1 MYWEVIMPILSLT
14 NIKKSYID
22 EETIRDASLIVEERD
37 KIGLIGINGS
47 GKSTLFN
54 IITENLSYDD
64 GEIFRKKDL
73 KIGYLEQQLNL
84 HQDGSIYDNCLSIF
98 SDLIELEKSLREQ
111 EHIIAENP
119 DNLEEELNK
128 YQRMQDEFH
137 KRDGYSFHSR
147 IRGTLIGLGFSEDD
161 FDKDISTLSGGQ
173 KSRVALA
180 MLLLEDADL
189 LLLDEPTNH
198 LDIDAISWLE
208 KYLKDVDK
216 AIIIISHDRYFLNNI
231 VSKIVLL
238 EKGATKTYS
247 GNYDNYMRQ
256 RKKDFEVL
264 KRQYEDQQKEI
275 KRQEEIIKR
284 YLSLGRDRFIK
295 QGKSRKKM
303 LDKMQKIEMPQSN
316 KKTNL
321 SFSTKKTS
329 GKDVLEIKDLSK
341 SFDDHLIFHD
351 LNASV
356 YKNDK
361 IGLIGP
367 NGVGKSTLFKIIA
380 GELSPSSGAVKIG
393 SNVDIAFFYQE
404 LDNLNLDNTVMDE
417 IWDEFPKLEHFQ
429 IRKYLAEFLFVGD
442 DIFKTVDELSGGE
455 RGRLSLLKIMLKGA
469 NFLVLDE
476 PTNHLDIDSKEILED
491 ALLKYEG
498 TVLSISHDR
507 YFLNKTVD
515 KIFEMKS
522 DGINVFLGNYDYYLE
537 KTAEVE
543 SLDDDYKSKTEI
555 AKEKREEREVRK
567 KNKALRKEKEK
578 LENEIADIEEKLST
592 IDDKLQDQDTYSDY
606 QLANNL
612 SIERQSLANTLDELY
627 EAWMELEEN

>member
-1 MYWEVIMPILSLT
+1 MPILSLT

-22 EETIRDASLIVEERD
+22 EETIRDGNLIVEDKD

-54 IITENLSYDD
+54 IITENLSYDE

-73 KIGYLEQQLNL
+73 KIGYLEQQLSL
-84 HQDGSIYDNCLSIF
+84 HTEGSIYDNCLSIF
-98 SDLIELEKSLREQ
+98 ADLIELEKNLRNQ

-119 DNLEEELNK
+119 DNLDEELMK
-128 YQRMQDEFH
+128 YQRLQDEFH
-137 KRDGYSFHSR
+137 KRDGYSYNSK
-147 IRGTLIGLGFSEDD
+147 IRGTLIGLGFTEED

-198 LDIDAISWLE
+198 LDIGAISWLE
-208 KYLKDVDK
+208 KYLKDIDK
-216 AIIIISHDRYFLNNI
+216 AVIIISHDRYFLNNI

-238 EKGATKTYS
+238 ENGGTKTYK
-247 GNYDNYMRQ
+247 GNYDTYMRQ

-284 YLSLGRDRFIK
+284 YMNLGRDRFIK

-303 LDKMQKIEMPQSN
+303 LDKMQRIEMPTSN

-321 SFSTKKTS
+321 HFTTKKTS
-329 GKDVLEIKDLSK
+329 GRDVLEIKDLSK
-341 SFDDHLIFHD
+341 SFGDHQVFHD
-351 LNASV
+351 LNAFV

-380 GELSPSSGAVKIG
+380 EETSPTSGEVRLG
-393 SNVDIAFFYQE
+393 SNVDVAFFYQE
-404 LDNLNLDNTVMDE
+404 LDNLSLDKTVMDE

-442 DIFKTVDELSGGE
+442 DIFKTIDELSGGE

-515 KIFEMKS
+515 KIFEMTES
-522 DGINVFLGNYDYYLE
+522 GINTFLGNYDYYLE
-537 KTAEVE
+537 KTTEVE
-543 SLDDDYKSKTEI
+543 TDDEDYKSRTEI
-555 AKEKREEREVRK
+555 EREKREEREERK
-567 KNKALRKEKEK
+567 KNKVLRKEKEK
-578 LENEIADIEEKLST
+578 IEKDISTLEEKLST
-592 IDDKLQDQDTYSDY
+592 IDSKLADSNTYSDY
-606 QLANNL
+606 QLASDL
-612 SIERQSLANTLDELY
+612 SIERESLANTLEELY
-627 EAWMELEEN
+627 EKWMELED

>member
-1 MYWEVIMPILSLT
+1 MPILSLT

-22 EETIRDASLIVEERD
+22 EETIRDGNLIVEDKD

-54 IITENLSYDD
+54 IITENLSYDE

-73 KIGYLEQQLNL
+73 KIGYLEQQLSL
-84 HQDGSIYDNCLSIF
+84 HTEGSIYDNCLSIF
-98 SDLIELEKSLREQ
+98 ADLIELEKNLRNQ

-119 DNLEEELNK
+119 DNLDEELMK
-128 YQRMQDEFH
+128 YQRLQDEFH
-137 KRDGYSFHSR
+137 KRDGYSYNSK
-147 IRGTLIGLGFSEDD
+147 IRGTLIGLGFAEED

-198 LDIDAISWLE
+198 LDIGAISWLE
-208 KYLKDVDK
+208 KYLKDIDK
-216 AIIIISHDRYFLNNI
+216 AVIIISHDRYFLNNI

-238 EKGATKTYS
+238 ENGGTKTYK

-284 YLSLGRDRFIK
+284 YMNLGRDRFIK

-303 LDKMQKIEMPQSN
+303 LDKMQRIEMPTSN

-321 SFSTKKTS
+321 HFTPKKTS
-329 GKDVLEIKDLSK
+329 GRDVLEIKDLSK
-341 SFDDHLIFHD
+341 SFGDHQVFHD
-351 LNASV
+351 LNAFV

-380 GELSPSSGAVKIG
+380 EEISPTSGEVRLG
-393 SNVDIAFFYQE
+393 SNVDVAFFYQE
-404 LDNLNLDNTVMDE
+404 LDNLSLDKTVMDE
-417 IWDEFPKLEHFQ
+417 IWDEFPRLEHFQ

-442 DIFKTVDELSGGE
+442 DIFKTIDELSGGE

-515 KIFEMKS
+515 KIFEMTES
-522 DGINVFLGNYDYYLE
+522 GINTFLGNYDYYLE
-537 KTAEVE
+537 KTTEVE
-543 SLDDDYKSKTEI
+543 TDDEDYKSRTEI
-555 AKEKREEREVRK
+555 EREKREEREKRK

-578 LENEIADIEEKLST
+578 IEKEISTLEEKLST
-592 IDDKLQDQDTYSDY
+592 IDSKLADSNTYSDY
-606 QLANNL
+606 QLASDL
-612 SIERQSLANTLDELY
+612 SIERESLANTLEELY
-627 EAWMELEEN
+627 EKWMELEG

>member
-1 MYWEVIMPILSLT
+1 MPILSLT

-22 EETIRDASLIVEERD
+22 EETIRDGNLIVEDKD

-54 IITENLSYDD
+54 IITENLSYDE

-73 KIGYLEQQLNL
+73 KIGYLEQQLSL
-84 HQDGSIYDNCLSIF
+84 HTEGSIYDNCLSIF
-98 SDLIELEKSLREQ
+98 ADLIELEKNLRNQ

-119 DNLEEELNK
+119 DNLDEELMK
-128 YQRMQDEFH
+128 YQRLQDEFH
-137 KRDGYSFHSR
+137 KRDGYSYNSK
-147 IRGTLIGLGFSEDD
+147 IRGTLIGLGFAEED

-198 LDIDAISWLE
+198 LDIGAISWLE
-208 KYLKDVDK
+208 KYLKDIDK
-216 AIIIISHDRYFLNNI
+216 AVIIISHDRYFLNNI

-238 EKGATKTYS
+238 ENGGTKTYK

-284 YLSLGRDRFIK
+284 YMNLGRDRFIK

-303 LDKMQKIEMPQSN
+303 LDKMQRIEMPTSN

-321 SFSTKKTS
+321 HFTPKKTS
-329 GKDVLEIKDLSK
+329 GRDVLEIKDLSK
-341 SFDDHLIFHD
+341 SFGDHQVFHD
-351 LNASV
+351 LNAFV

-380 GELSPSSGAVKIG
+380 EETSPTSGEVRLG
-393 SNVDIAFFYQE
+393 SNVDVAFFYQE
-404 LDNLNLDNTVMDE
+404 LDNLSLDKTVMDE
-417 IWDEFPKLEHFQ
+417 IWDEFPRLEHFQ

-442 DIFKTVDELSGGE
+442 DIFKTIDELSGGE

-515 KIFEMKS
+515 KIFEMTES
-522 DGINVFLGNYDYYLE
+522 GINTFLGNYDYYLE
-537 KTAEVE
+537 KTTEVE
-543 SLDDDYKSKTEI
+543 SDDEDYKSRTEI
-555 AKEKREEREVRK
+555 EREKREEREERK

-578 LENEIADIEEKLST
+578 IEKEISTLEEKLST
-592 IDDKLQDQDTYSDY
+592 IDSKLADSNTYSDY
-606 QLANNL
+606 QLASDL
-612 SIERQSLANTLDELY
+612 SIERESLANTLDELY
-627 EAWMELEEN
+627 EKWMELEG

>member
-1 MYWEVIMPILSLT
+1 MPILSLT

-22 EETIRDASLIVEERD
+22 EETIRDGNLIVEDKD

-54 IITENLSYDD
+54 IITENLSYDE

-73 KIGYLEQQLNL
+73 KIGYLEQQLSL
-84 HQDGSIYDNCLSIF
+84 HTEGSIYDNCLSIF
-98 SDLIELEKSLREQ
+98 ADLIELEKNLRNQ

-119 DNLEEELNK
+119 DNLDEELMK
-128 YQRMQDEFH
+128 YQRLQDEFH
-137 KRDGYSFHSR
+137 KRDGYSYNSK
-147 IRGTLIGLGFSEDD
+147 IRGTLIGLGFTEED

-198 LDIDAISWLE
+198 LDIGAISWLE
-208 KYLKDVDK
+208 KYLKDIDK
-216 AIIIISHDRYFLNNI
+216 AVIIISHDRYFLNNI

-238 EKGATKTYS
+238 ENGATKTYK

-284 YLSLGRDRFIK
+284 YMNLGRDRFIK

-303 LDKMQKIEMPQSN
+303 LDKMQRIEMPTSN

-321 SFSTKKTS
+321 HFTPKKTS
-329 GKDVLEIKDLSK
+329 GRDVLEIKDLSK
-341 SFDDHLIFHD
+341 SFGDHQVFHD
-351 LNASV
+351 LNAFV

-380 GELSPSSGAVKIG
+380 GETSPTSGEVRLG
-393 SNVDIAFFYQE
+393 SNVDVAFFYQE
-404 LDNLNLDNTVMDE
+404 LDNLSLDKTVMDE

-442 DIFKTVDELSGGE
+442 DIFKTIDELSGGE

-515 KIFEMKS
+515 KIFEMTES
-522 DGINVFLGNYDYYLE
+522 GINTFLGNYDYYLE
-537 KTAEVE
+537 KTTEVE
-543 SLDDDYKSKTEI
+543 SDDEDYKSRTEI
-555 AKEKREEREVRK
+555 EREKREEREERK

-578 LENEIADIEEKLST
+578 IEKEISTLEEKLST
-592 IDDKLQDQDTYSDY
+592 IDSKLADSNTYSDY
-606 QLANNL
+606 QLASDL
-612 SIERQSLANTLDELY
+612 SIERESLANTLEDLY
-627 EAWMELEEN
+627 EKWMELEG

>member
-1 MYWEVIMPILSLT
+1 MPILSLT

-22 EETIRDASLIVEERD
+22 EETIKDANLIVEDKD

-73 KIGYLEQQLNL
+73 KIAYLEQQLSL
-84 HQDGSIYDNCLSIF
+84 HQEGSIYDNCLSIF
-98 SDLIELEKSLREQ
+98 KDLIELEKNLRKQ

-119 DNLEEELNK
+119 ENLDEELVK
-128 YQRMQDEFH
+128 YQRLQDEFH
-137 KRDGYSFHSR
+137 KRDGYSYNSK
-147 IRGTLIGLGFSEDD
+147 IRGTLIGLGFSEED
-161 FDKDISTLSGGQ
+161 FSKDISTLSGGQ

-180 MLLLEDADL
+180 MLLLQDADL

-208 KYLKDVDK
+208 KYLKDIDK
-216 AIIIISHDRYFLNNI
+216 AIIVISHDRYFLNNI

-238 EKGATKTYS
+238 ENGATKTYK

-284 YLSLGRDRFIK
+284 YMNLGRDRFIK

-303 LDKMQKIEMPQSN
+303 LDKMQKIDMPSSN
-316 KKTNL
+316 KRTKL
-321 SFSTKKTS
+321 SFTPKKTS
-329 GKDVLEIKDLSK
+329 GRDVLEIKDLSK
-341 SFDDHLIFHD
+341 SFGDHLVFHD
-351 LNASV
+351 LNAFV

-380 GELSPSSGAVKIG
+380 KEIQETSGEVKIG

-404 LDNLNLDNTVMDE
+404 LDNLSLDKTVMDE

-442 DIFKTVDELSGGE
+442 DIFKSVEELSGGE

-515 KIFEMKS
+515 KIFEMKE
-522 DGINVFLGNYDYYLE
+522 DGINTFLGNYDYYLE
-537 KTAEVE
+537 KTSE
-543 SLDDDYKSKTEI
+543 SVPQEENFKTRTEI
-555 AKEKREEREVRK
+555 EKEKREEREERK
-567 KNKALRKEKEK
+567 KNKVLRKKKEK
-578 LENEIADIEEKLST
+578 VEEEIATIEEKLST
-592 IDDKLQDQDTYSDY
+592 IDSKLADSNTYSDY
-606 QLANNL
+606 QLANDL
-612 SIERQSLANTLDELY
+612 SIERERLTNTLDELY
-627 EAWMELEEN
+627 ETWMELED

>member
-1 MYWEVIMPILSLT
+1 MPILSLT

-22 EETIRDASLIVEERD
+22 EETIKDANLIVEEED

-84 HQDGSIYDNCLSIF
+84 NQEGSIYDNCLFIF
-98 SDLIELEKSLREQ
+98 RDLIELEKNLREQ

-119 DNLEEELNK
+119 NNLEEELNR
-128 YQRMQDEFH
+128 YQSMQDEFH

-147 IRGTLIGLGFSEDD
+147 IRGTLIGLGFSEED
-161 FDKDISTLSGGQ
+161 FDRDISTLSGGQ

-208 KYLKDVDK
+208 KYLKDVNK

-231 VSKIVLL
+231 VSKIVLM
-238 EKGATKTYS
+238 EKGETKTYS

-264 KRQYEDQQKEI
+264 KRQYDDQQKEI

-303 LDKMQKIEMPQSN
+303 LDKMQKIEMPSSN
-316 KKTNL
+316 KKTSL
-321 SFSTKKTS
+321 SFTTNKTS
-329 GKDVLEIKDLSK
+329 GKDVLEIKNLSK
-341 SFDDHLIFHD
+341 SFGDHLVFHD

-380 GELSPSSGAVKIG
+380 GKIRPDSGEVKIG
-393 SNVDIAFFYQE
+393 SNVEIAFFYQE
-404 LDNLNLDNTVMDE
+404 LDNLNLNNTVLDE

-429 IRKYLAEFLFVGD
+429 VRKYLAEFLFVGD
-442 DIFKTVDELSGGE
+442 DIFKTIDELSGGE

-515 KIFEMKS
+515 KIFEMKK
-522 DGINVFLGNYDYYLE
+522 DAINTFLGNYDYYLE
-537 KTAEVE
+537 KTTEVE
-543 SLDDDYKSKTEI
+543 TFEDSYKSKTEI
-555 AKEKREEREVRK
+555 ARQKREEREERK
-567 KNKALRKEKEK
+567 KNKELRREKEK
-578 LENEIADIEEKLST
+578 IENEIADIEEKLST
-592 IDDKLQDQDTYSDY
+592 IDEKLANSNTYKDY
-606 QLANNL
+606 QLANDL
-612 SIERQSLANTLDELY
+612 SIKRETLANTLDKLY
-627 EAWMELEEN
+627 EIWMELEEN

>member
-1 MYWEVIMPILSLT
+1 MPILSLT

-22 EETIRDASLIVEERD
+22 EETIKDANLIVEDKD

-73 KIGYLEQQLNL
+73 KIGYLEQQLSL
-84 HQDGSIYDNCLSIF
+84 HQEGSIYDNCLSIF
-98 SDLIELEKSLREQ
+98 EDLIELEKNLRQQ

-119 DNLEEELNK
+119 DNLDEELMK
-128 YQRMQDEFH
+128 YQRLQDEFH
-137 KRDGYSFHSR
+137 KRDGYSYNSK
-147 IRGTLIGLGFSEDD
+147 IRGTLIGLGFSEED
-161 FDKDISTLSGGQ
+161 FTKDISTLSGGQ

-208 KYLKDVDK
+208 KYLKDIDK
-216 AIIIISHDRYFLNNI
+216 AIIVISHDRYFLNNI

-238 EKGATKTYS
+238 ENGATKTYK

-284 YLSLGRDRFIK
+284 YMNLGRDRFIK

-303 LDKMQKIEMPQSN
+303 LDKMQKIDMPSSN
-316 KKTNL
+316 KKTKL
-321 SFSTKKTS
+321 SFTPKKTS
-329 GKDVLEIKDLSK
+329 GRDVLEIKDLSK
-341 SFDDHLIFHD
+341 SFGDHLVFHD
-351 LNASV
+351 LNAFV

-380 GELSPSSGAVKIG
+380 KEIPASSGEVKIG

-404 LDNLNLDNTVMDE
+404 LDNLSLDKTVMDE

-442 DIFKTVDELSGGE
+442 DIFKSVEELSGGE

-515 KIFEMKS
+515 KIFEMKE
-522 DGINVFLGNYDYYLE
+522 DGINTFLGNYDYYLE
-537 KTAEVE
+537 KTSDSEPE
-543 SLDDDYKSKTEI
+543 EENFKTRTEI
-555 AKEKREEREVRK
+555 EKEKREEREERK
-567 KNKALRKEKEK
+567 KNKLLRKKKEKVEKEIS
-578 LENEIADIEEKLST
+578 EIEEKLST
-592 IDDKLQDQDTYSDY
+592 IDSKLADSNTYSDY
-606 QLANNL
+606 QLANDL
-612 SIERQSLANTLDELY
+612 SIERESLANTLEELY
-627 EAWMELEEN
+627 EAWMELED

>member
-1 MYWEVIMPILSLT
+1 MPILSLT

-22 EETIRDASLIVEERD
+22 EETIKDASLIVEEGD

-84 HQDGSIYDNCLSIF
+84 HQEGSIYDNCLFIF
-98 SDLIELEKSLREQ
+98 RDLIELEKNLRRQ

-119 DNLEEELNK
+119 NNLEEELNK

-137 KRDGYSFHSR
+137 KLDGYSFHSR

-161 FDKDISTLSGGQ
+161 FDRDISTLSGGQ

-208 KYLKDVDK
+208 KYLKDVNK

-231 VSKIVLL
+231 VSKVVLL
-238 EKGATKTYS
+238 ENGETKTYL

-303 LDKMQKIEMPQSN
+303 LDKMQKIEMPSSN

-321 SFSTKKTS
+321 SFATNKTS
-329 GKDVLEIKDLSK
+329 GKDVLEIKNLSK
-341 SFDDHLIFHD
+341 SFGDNLVFHD

-380 GELSPSSGAVKIG
+380 GKISQDSGEVKIG

-404 LDNLNLDNTVMDE
+404 LDNLNLNNTVMDE

-429 IRKYLAEFLFVGD
+429 VRKYLAEFLFVGD
-442 DIFKTVDELSGGE
+442 DIFKTIDELSGGE
-455 RGRLSLLKIMLKGA
+455 RGRLSLLKIMLNGA

-515 KIFEMKS
+515 KIFEMKK
-522 DGINVFLGNYDYYLE
+522 DGINTFLGNYDYYLE
-537 KTAEVE
+537 KTTEVE
-543 SLDDDYKSKTEI
+543 TLDDNYKSKTEI
-555 AKEKREEREVRK
+555 AKVKREEREERQ
-567 KNKALRKEKEK
+567 KNKALRKEREK
-578 LENEIADIEEKLST
+578 IESEIADIEEKLST
-592 IDDKLQDQDTYSDY
+592 IDEKLADSNTYKDY
-606 QLANNL
+606 QLANDL
-612 SIERQSLANTLDELY
+612 SIKRESLANTLEELY
-627 EAWMELEEN
+627 ETWLELEEN

>member
-1 MYWEVIMPILSLT
+1 MPILSLT

-22 EETIRDASLIVEERD
+22 EETIRDGNLIVEDKD

-54 IITENLSYDD
+54 IITENLSYDE

-73 KIGYLEQQLNL
+73 KIGYLEQQLSL
-84 HQDGSIYDNCLSIF
+84 HTEGSIYDNCLSIF
-98 SDLIELEKSLREQ
+98 ADLIELEKNLRNQ

-119 DNLEEELNK
+119 DNLDEELMK
-128 YQRMQDEFH
+128 YQRLQDEFH
-137 KRDGYSFHSR
+137 KRDGYSYNSK
-147 IRGTLIGLGFSEDD
+147 IRGTLIGLGFTEED

-198 LDIDAISWLE
+198 LDIGAISWLE
-208 KYLKDVDK
+208 KYLKDIDK
-216 AIIIISHDRYFLNNI
+216 AVIIISHDRYFLNNI

-238 EKGATKTYS
+238 ENGGTKTYK

-284 YLSLGRDRFIK
+284 YMNLGRDRFIK

-303 LDKMQKIEMPQSN
+303 LDKMQRIEMPTSN

-321 SFSTKKTS
+321 HFTPKKTS
-329 GKDVLEIKDLSK
+329 GRDVLEIKDLSK
-341 SFDDHLIFHD
+341 SFGDHQVFHD
-351 LNASV
+351 LNAFV

-380 GELSPSSGAVKIG
+380 EEISPTSGEIKLG
-393 SNVDIAFFYQE
+393 SNVDVAFFYQE
-404 LDNLNLDNTVMDE
+404 LDNLSLDKTVMDE

-442 DIFKTVDELSGGE
+442 DIFKTIDELSGGE

-515 KIFEMKS
+515 KIFEMTES
-522 DGINVFLGNYDYYLE
+522 GINTFLGNYDYYLE
-537 KTAEVE
+537 KTTEVE
-543 SLDDDYKSKTEI
+543 SDDEDYKSRTEI
-555 AKEKREEREVRK
+555 EREKREEREERK

-578 LENEIADIEEKLST
+578 IEKEISTLEEKLST
-592 IDDKLQDQDTYSDY
+592 IDSKLADSNTYSDY
-606 QLANNL
+606 QLASDL
-612 SIERQSLANTLDELY
+612 SIERESLANTLEDLY
-627 EAWMELEEN
+627 EKWMELEG

>member
-1 MYWEVIMPILSLT
+1 MPILSLT

-22 EETIRDASLIVEERD
+22 EETIKDANLIVEEED

-84 HQDGSIYDNCLSIF
+84 NQEGSIYDNCLFIF
-98 SDLIELEKSLREQ
+98 RDLIELEKNLREQ

-119 DNLEEELNK
+119 NNLEEELNR
-128 YQRMQDEFH
+128 YQSMQDEFH

-147 IRGTLIGLGFSEDD
+147 IRGTLIGLGFSEED
-161 FDKDISTLSGGQ
+161 FDRDISTLSGGQ

-208 KYLKDVDK
+208 KYLKDVNK

-231 VSKIVLL
+231 VSKIVLM
-238 EKGATKTYS
+238 EKGETKTYS

-264 KRQYEDQQKEI
+264 KRQYDDQQKEI

-303 LDKMQKIEMPQSN
+303 LDKMQKIEMPLSN
-316 KKTNL
+316 KKTSL
-321 SFSTKKTS
+321 SFTTNKTS
-329 GKDVLEIKDLSK
+329 GKDVLEIKNLSK
-341 SFDDHLIFHD
+341 SFGDHLVFHD

-380 GELSPSSGAVKIG
+380 GKIRPDSGEVKIG
-393 SNVDIAFFYQE
+393 SNVEIAFFYQE
-404 LDNLNLDNTVMDE
+404 LDNLNLNNTVLDE

-429 IRKYLAEFLFVGD
+429 VRKYLAEFLFVGD
-442 DIFKTVDELSGGE
+442 DIFKTIDELSGGE

-515 KIFEMKS
+515 KIFEMKK
-522 DGINVFLGNYDYYLE
+522 DGINTFLGNYDYYLE
-537 KTAEVE
+537 KTTEVE
-543 SLDDDYKSKTEI
+543 TFEDSYKSKTEI
-555 AKEKREEREVRK
+555 ARQKREEREERK
-567 KNKALRKEKEK
+567 KNKELRREKEK
-578 LENEIADIEEKLST
+578 IENEIADIEEKLST
-592 IDDKLQDQDTYSDY
+592 IDEKLANSNTYKDY
-606 QLANNL
+606 QLANDL
-612 SIERQSLANTLDELY
+612 SIKRETLANTLDKLY
-627 EAWMELEEN
+627 EIWMELEEN

>member
-1 MYWEVIMPILSLT
+1 MPILSLT

-22 EETIRDASLIVEERD
+22 EETIRDGNLIVEDKD

-54 IITENLSYDD
+54 IITENLSYDE

-73 KIGYLEQQLNL
+73 KIGYLEQQLSL
-84 HQDGSIYDNCLSIF
+84 HTEGSIYDNCLSIF
-98 SDLIELEKSLREQ
+98 ADLIELEKNLRNQ

-119 DNLEEELNK
+119 DNLDEELMK
-128 YQRMQDEFH
+128 YQRLQDEFH
-137 KRDGYSFHSR
+137 KRDGYSYNSK
-147 IRGTLIGLGFSEDD
+147 IRGTLIGLGFTEED

-198 LDIDAISWLE
+198 LDIGAISWLE
-208 KYLKDVDK
+208 KYLKDIDK
-216 AIIIISHDRYFLNNI
+216 AVIIISHDRYFLNNI

-238 EKGATKTYS
+238 ENGGTKTYK
-247 GNYDNYMRQ
+247 GNYDNYMKQ

-284 YLSLGRDRFIK
+284 YMNLGRDRFIK

-303 LDKMQKIEMPQSN
+303 LDKMQRIEMPTSN

-321 SFSTKKTS
+321 HFTPKKTS
-329 GKDVLEIKDLSK
+329 GRDVLEIKDLSK
-341 SFDDHLIFHD
+341 SFGDHQVFHD
-351 LNASV
+351 LNAFV

-380 GELSPSSGAVKIG
+380 EETSPTSGEVRLG
-393 SNVDIAFFYQE
+393 SNVDVAFFYQE
-404 LDNLNLDNTVMDE
+404 LDNLSLDKTVMDE

-442 DIFKTVDELSGGE
+442 DIFKTIDELSGGE

-515 KIFEMKS
+515 KIFEMTES
-522 DGINVFLGNYDYYLE
+522 GINTFLGNYDYYLE
-537 KTAEVE
+537 KTTEVE
-543 SLDDDYKSKTEI
+543 TDDEDYKSRTEI
-555 AKEKREEREVRK
+555 EREKREEREERK

-578 LENEIADIEEKLST
+578 IEKEISTLEEKLST
-592 IDDKLQDQDTYSDY
+592 IDSKLADSNTYSDY
-606 QLANNL
+606 QLASDL
-612 SIERQSLANTLDELY
+612 SIERESLANTLEELY
-627 EAWMELEEN
+627 EKWMELEG

>member
-1 MYWEVIMPILSLT
+1 MPILSLT

-22 EETIRDASLIVEERD
+22 EETIRDGNLIVEDKD

-54 IITENLSYDD
+54 IITENLSYDE

-73 KIGYLEQQLNL
+73 KIGYLEQQLSL
-84 HQDGSIYDNCLSIF
+84 HTEGSIYDNCLSIF
-98 SDLIELEKSLREQ
+98 ADLIELEKNLRNQ

-119 DNLEEELNK
+119 DNLDEELMK
-128 YQRMQDEFH
+128 YQRLQDEFH
-137 KRDGYSFHSR
+137 KRDGYSYNSK
-147 IRGTLIGLGFSEDD
+147 IRGSLIGLGFTEED

-198 LDIDAISWLE
+198 LDIGAISWLE
-208 KYLKDVDK
+208 KYLKDIDK
-216 AIIIISHDRYFLNNI
+216 AVIIISHDRYFLNNI

-238 EKGATKTYS
+238 ENGGTKTYK
-247 GNYDNYMRQ
+247 GNYDNYMKQ

-284 YLSLGRDRFIK
+284 YMNLGRDRFIK

-303 LDKMQKIEMPQSN
+303 LDKMQRIEMPTSN

-321 SFSTKKTS
+321 HFSPKKTS
-329 GKDVLEIKDLSK
+329 GRDVLEIKDLSK
-341 SFDDHLIFHD
+341 SFGDHQVFHD
-351 LNASV
+351 LNAFA

-380 GELSPSSGAVKIG
+380 EETSPTSGEVRLG
-393 SNVDIAFFYQE
+393 SNVDVAFFYQE
-404 LDNLNLDNTVMDE
+404 LDNLSLDKTVMDE

-442 DIFKTVDELSGGE
+442 DIFKTIDELSGGE

-469 NFLVLDE
+469 NFLILDE

-515 KIFEMKS
+515 KIFEMTES
-522 DGINVFLGNYDYYLE
+522 GINTFLGNYDYYLE
-537 KTAEVE
+537 KTTEVE
-543 SLDDDYKSKTEI
+543 SDDEDYKSRTEI
-555 AKEKREEREVRK
+555 EREKREEREERK

-578 LENEIADIEEKLST
+578 IEKDISTLEEKLST
-592 IDDKLQDQDTYSDY
+592 IDSKLADSNTYSDY
-606 QLANNL
+606 QLASDL
-612 SIERQSLANTLDELY
+612 SIERESLANTLEDLY
-627 EAWMELEEN
+627 EKWMELED

>member
-1 MYWEVIMPILSLT
+1 MPILSLT

-22 EETIRDASLIVEERD
+22 EETIKDANLIVEDKD

-73 KIGYLEQQLNL
+73 KIAYLEQQLSL
-84 HQDGSIYDNCLSIF
+84 HQEGSIYDNCLSIF
-98 SDLIELEKSLREQ
+98 EDLIELEKNLRQQ

-119 DNLEEELNK
+119 DNLDEELMK
-128 YQRMQDEFH
+128 YQRLQDEFH
-137 KRDGYSFHSR
+137 KRDGYSYNSK
-147 IRGTLIGLGFSEDD
+147 IRGTLIGLGFSEED
-161 FDKDISTLSGGQ
+161 FSKDISTLSGGQ

-180 MLLLEDADL
+180 MLLLQDADL

-208 KYLKDVDK
+208 KYLKDIDK
-216 AIIIISHDRYFLNNI
+216 AIIVISHDRYFLNNI

-238 EKGATKTYS
+238 ENGATKTYK
-247 GNYDNYMRQ
+247 GNYDNYIRQ

-284 YLSLGRDRFIK
+284 YMNLGRDRFIK

-303 LDKMQKIEMPQSN
+303 LDKMQKIDMPSSN
-316 KKTNL
+316 KRTKL
-321 SFSTKKTS
+321 SFTPKKTS
-329 GKDVLEIKDLSK
+329 GRDVLEIKDLSK
-341 SFDDHLIFHD
+341 SFGDHLVFHD
-351 LNASV
+351 LNAFV

-380 GELSPSSGAVKIG
+380 KEIQETSGEVKIG

-404 LDNLNLDNTVMDE
+404 LDNLSLDKTVMDE

-442 DIFKTVDELSGGE
+442 DIFKSVEELSGGE

-515 KIFEMKS
+515 KIFEMKE
-522 DGINVFLGNYDYYLE
+522 DGINTFLGNYDYYLE
-537 KTAEVE
+537 KTSE
-543 SLDDDYKSKTEI
+543 SEPEEENFKTKTEI
-555 AKEKREEREVRK
+555 EREKREEREERK
-567 KNKALRKEKEK
+567 KNKVLRKKKEK
-578 LENEIADIEEKLST
+578 VEEEIATIEEKLST
-592 IDDKLQDQDTYSDY
+592 IDSKLADSNTYSDY
-606 QLANNL
+606 QLANDL
-612 SIERQSLANTLDELY
+612 SIERESLANTLDELY
-627 EAWMELEEN
+627 EIWMELED

>member
-1 MYWEVIMPILSLT
+1 MPILSLT

-22 EETIRDASLIVEERD
+22 EETIRDGNLIVEDKD

-54 IITENLSYDD
+54 IITENLSYDE

-73 KIGYLEQQLNL
+73 KIGYLEQQLSL
-84 HQDGSIYDNCLSIF
+84 HTEGSIYDNCLSIF
-98 SDLIELEKSLREQ
+98 ADLIELEKNLRNQ

-119 DNLEEELNK
+119 DNLDEELMK
-128 YQRMQDEFH
+128 YQRLQDEFH
-137 KRDGYSFHSR
+137 KRDGYSYNSK
-147 IRGTLIGLGFSEDD
+147 IRGTLIGLGFTEED

-198 LDIDAISWLE
+198 LDIGAISWLE
-208 KYLKDVDK
+208 KYLKDIDK
-216 AIIIISHDRYFLNNI
+216 AVIVISHDRYFLNNI

-238 EKGATKTYS
+238 ENGATKTYK

-284 YLSLGRDRFIK
+284 YMNLGRDRFIK

-303 LDKMQKIEMPQSN
+303 LDKMQRIEMPTSN

-321 SFSTKKTS
+321 HFTPKKTS
-329 GKDVLEIKDLSK
+329 GRDVLEIKDLSK
-341 SFDDHLIFHD
+341 SFGDHQVFHD
-351 LNASV
+351 LNAFV

-380 GELSPSSGAVKIG
+380 EETSPTSGEVRLG
-393 SNVDIAFFYQE
+393 SNVDVAFFYQE
-404 LDNLNLDNTVMDE
+404 LDNLSLNKTVMDE
-417 IWDEFPKLEHFQ
+417 IWDEFPRLEHFQ

-442 DIFKTVDELSGGE
+442 DIFKTIDELSGGE

-515 KIFEMKS
+515 KIFEMTES
-522 DGINVFLGNYDYYLE
+522 GINTFLGNYDYYLE
-537 KTAEVE
+537 KTTEVE
-543 SLDDDYKSKTEI
+543 SDDEDYKSRTEI
-555 AKEKREEREVRK
+555 EREKREEREERK

-578 LENEIADIEEKLST
+578 IEKEISTLEEKLST
-592 IDDKLQDQDTYSDY
+592 IDSKLADSNTYSDY
-606 QLANNL
+606 QLASDL
-612 SIERQSLANTLDELY
+612 SIERESLANTLEELY
-627 EAWMELEEN
+627 EKWMELEG

>member
-1 MYWEVIMPILSLT
+1 MPILSLT

-22 EETIRDASLIVEERD
+22 EETIKDANLIVEDKD

-54 IITENLSYDD
+54 IIIENLSYDD

-73 KIGYLEQQLNL
+73 KIAYLEQQLSL
-84 HQDGSIYDNCLSIF
+84 HQEGSIYDNCLSIF
-98 SDLIELEKSLREQ
+98 KDLIELEKNLRKQ

-119 DNLEEELNK
+119 ENLDEELVK
-128 YQRMQDEFH
+128 YQRLQDEFH
-137 KRDGYSFHSR
+137 KRDGYSYNSK
-147 IRGTLIGLGFSEDD
+147 IRGTLIGLGFSEED
-161 FDKDISTLSGGQ
+161 FSKDISTLSGGQ

-208 KYLKDVDK
+208 KYLKDIDK
-216 AIIIISHDRYFLNNI
+216 AIIVISHDRYFLNNI

-238 EKGATKTYS
+238 ENGATKTYK

-284 YLSLGRDRFIK
+284 YMNLGRDRFIK

-303 LDKMQKIEMPQSN
+303 LDKMQKIDMPSSN
-316 KKTNL
+316 KKTKL
-321 SFSTKKTS
+321 SFTPKKTS
-329 GKDVLEIKDLSK
+329 GRDVLEIKDLSK
-341 SFDDHLIFHD
+341 SFGDHLVFHD
-351 LNASV
+351 LNAFV

-380 GELSPSSGAVKIG
+380 KEIQETSGEVKIG

-404 LDNLNLDNTVMDE
+404 LDNLSLDKTVMDE

-442 DIFKTVDELSGGE
+442 DIFKSVEELSGGE

-515 KIFEMKS
+515 KIFEMKE
-522 DGINVFLGNYDYYLE
+522 DGINTFLGNYDYYLE
-537 KTAEVE
+537 KTSE
-543 SLDDDYKSKTEI
+543 SEPEEENFKTKTEI
-555 AKEKREEREVRK
+555 EKEKREEREERK
-567 KNKALRKEKEK
+567 KNKVLRKKKEKIEKEIS
-578 LENEIADIEEKLST
+578 EIEEKLST
-592 IDDKLQDQDTYSDY
+592 IDSKLADSNTYSDY
-606 QLANNL
+606 QLANDL
-612 SIERQSLANTLDELY
+612 SIERENLANTLDELY
-627 EAWMELEEN
+627 ETWMELED

>member
-1 MYWEVIMPILSLT
+1 MPILSLT

-22 EETIRDASLIVEERD
+22 EETIKDANLIVEDKD

-73 KIGYLEQQLNL
+73 KIAYLEQQLSL
-84 HQDGSIYDNCLSIF
+84 HQEGSIYDNCLSIF
-98 SDLIELEKSLREQ
+98 KDLIELEKNLRKQ

-119 DNLEEELNK
+119 DNLDEELVK
-128 YQRMQDEFH
+128 YQRLQDEFH
-137 KRDGYSFHSR
+137 KRDGYSYNSK
-147 IRGTLIGLGFSEDD
+147 IRGTLIGLGFSEED
-161 FDKDISTLSGGQ
+161 FSKDISTLSGGQ

-180 MLLLEDADL
+180 MLLLQDADL

-208 KYLKDVDK
+208 KYLKDIDK
-216 AIIIISHDRYFLNNI
+216 AIIVISHDRYFLNNI

-238 EKGATKTYS
+238 ENGATKTYK

-284 YLSLGRDRFIK
+284 YMNLGRDRFIK

-303 LDKMQKIEMPQSN
+303 LDKMQKIDMPSSN
-316 KKTNL
+316 KKTKL
-321 SFSTKKTS
+321 SFTPKKTS
-329 GKDVLEIKDLSK
+329 GRDVLEIKDLSK
-341 SFDDHLIFHD
+341 SFGDHLVFHD
-351 LNASV
+351 LNAFV

-380 GELSPSSGAVKIG
+380 KEIQETSGEVKIG

-404 LDNLNLDNTVMDE
+404 LDNLSLDKTVMDE

-442 DIFKTVDELSGGE
+442 DIFKSVEELSGGE

-515 KIFEMKS
+515 KIFEMKE
-522 DGINVFLGNYDYYLE
+522 DGINTFLGNYDYYLE
-537 KTAEVE
+537 KTSE
-543 SLDDDYKSKTEI
+543 SEPEEENFKTKTEI
-555 AKEKREEREVRK
+555 EREKREEREERK
-567 KNKALRKEKEK
+567 KNKVLRKKKEK
-578 LENEIADIEEKLST
+578 VEEEIATIEEKLST
-592 IDDKLQDQDTYSDY
+592 IDSKLADSNTYSDY
-606 QLANNL
+606 QLANDL
-612 SIERQSLANTLDELY
+612 SIERESLANTLDELY
-627 EAWMELEEN
+627 EIWMELED

>member
-1 MYWEVIMPILSLT
+1 MPILSLT

-22 EETIRDASLIVEERD
+22 EETIRDGNLIVEDKD

-54 IITENLSYDD
+54 IITENLSYDE

-73 KIGYLEQQLNL
+73 KIGYLEQQLSL
-84 HQDGSIYDNCLSIF
+84 HTEGSIYDNCLSIF
-98 SDLIELEKSLREQ
+98 ADLIELEKNLRNQ

-119 DNLEEELNK
+119 DNLDEELMK
-128 YQRMQDEFH
+128 YQRLQDEFH
-137 KRDGYSFHSR
+137 KRDGYSYNSK
-147 IRGTLIGLGFSEDD
+147 IRGTLIGLGFTEED

-198 LDIDAISWLE
+198 LDIGAISWLE
-208 KYLKDVDK
+208 KYLKDIDK
-216 AIIIISHDRYFLNNI
+216 TVIIISHDRYFLNNI

-238 EKGATKTYS
+238 ENGGTKTYK

-284 YLSLGRDRFIK
+284 YMNLGRDRFIK

-303 LDKMQKIEMPQSN
+303 LDKMQRIEMPTSN

-321 SFSTKKTS
+321 HFTPKKTS
-329 GKDVLEIKDLSK
+329 GRDVLEIKDLSK
-341 SFDDHLIFHD
+341 SFGDHQVFHD
-351 LNASV
+351 LNAFV

-380 GELSPSSGAVKIG
+380 EETSPTSGEVRLG
-393 SNVDIAFFYQE
+393 SNVDVAFFYQE
-404 LDNLNLDNTVMDE
+404 LDNLSLNKTVMDE
-417 IWDEFPKLEHFQ
+417 IWDEFPRLEHFQ

-442 DIFKTVDELSGGE
+442 DIFKTIDELSGGE

-515 KIFEMKS
+515 KIFEMTES
-522 DGINVFLGNYDYYLE
+522 GINTFLGNYDYYLE
-537 KTAEVE
+537 KTTEVE
-543 SLDDDYKSKTEI
+543 SDDEDYKSRTEI
-555 AKEKREEREVRK
+555 EREKREEREERK

-578 LENEIADIEEKLST
+578 IEKEISTLEEKLST
-592 IDDKLQDQDTYSDY
+592 IDSKLADSNTYSDY
-606 QLANNL
+606 QLASDL
-612 SIERQSLANTLDELY
+612 SIERESLANTLEELY
-627 EAWMELEEN
+627 EKWMELEG

>member
-1 MYWEVIMPILSLT
+1 MPILSLT

-22 EETIRDASLIVEERD
+22 EETIKDANLIVEDKD

-73 KIGYLEQQLNL
+73 KIGYLEQQLSL
-84 HQDGSIYDNCLSIF
+84 HQEGSIYDNCLSIF
-98 SDLIELEKSLREQ
+98 EDLIELEKNLRQQ

-119 DNLEEELNK
+119 DNLDEELMK
-128 YQRMQDEFH
+128 YQRLQDEFH
-137 KRDGYSFHSR
+137 KRDGYSYNSK
-147 IRGTLIGLGFSEDD
+147 IRGTLIGLGFSEED
-161 FDKDISTLSGGQ
+161 FTKDISTLSGGQ

-208 KYLKDVDK
+208 KYLKDIDK
-216 AIIIISHDRYFLNNI
+216 AIIVISHDRYFLNNI

-238 EKGATKTYS
+238 ENGATKTYK

-284 YLSLGRDRFIK
+284 YMNLGRDRFIK

-303 LDKMQKIEMPQSN
+303 LDKMQKIDMPSSN
-316 KKTNL
+316 KKTKL
-321 SFSTKKTS
+321 SFTPKKTS
-329 GKDVLEIKDLSK
+329 GRDVLEIKDLSK
-341 SFDDHLIFHD
+341 SFGDHLVFHD
-351 LNASV
+351 LNAFV

-380 GELSPSSGAVKIG
+380 KEIPASSGDVKIG

-404 LDNLNLDNTVMDE
+404 LDNLSLDKTVMDE

-442 DIFKTVDELSGGE
+442 DIFKSVEELSGGE

-515 KIFEMKS
+515 KIFEMKE
-522 DGINVFLGNYDYYLE
+522 DGINTFLGNYDYYLE
-537 KTAEVE
+537 KTSE
-543 SLDDDYKSKTEI
+543 SVPQEENFKTRTEI
-555 AKEKREEREVRK
+555 EKEKREEREERK
-567 KNKALRKEKEK
+567 KNKVLRKKKEKVEKEIS
-578 LENEIADIEEKLST
+578 EIEEKLST
-592 IDDKLQDQDTYSDY
+592 IDSKLADSNTYSDY
-606 QLANNL
+606 QLANDL
-612 SIERQSLANTLDELY
+612 SIERESLANTLDELY
-627 EAWMELEEN
+627 ETWMELEN

>member
-1 MYWEVIMPILSLT
+1 MPILSLT

-22 EETIRDASLIVEERD
+22 EETIRDGNLIVEDKD

-54 IITENLSYDD
+54 IITENLSYDE

-73 KIGYLEQQLNL
+73 KIGYLEQQLSL
-84 HQDGSIYDNCLSIF
+84 QTEGSIYDNCLSIF
-98 SDLIELEKSLREQ
+98 ADLIELEKNLRNQ

-119 DNLEEELNK
+119 DNLDEELMK
-128 YQRMQDEFH
+128 YQRLQDEFH
-137 KRDGYSFHSR
+137 KRDGYSYNSK
-147 IRGTLIGLGFSEDD
+147 IRGTLIGLGFTEED

-198 LDIDAISWLE
+198 LDIGAISWLE
-208 KYLKDVDK
+208 KYLKDIDK
-216 AIIIISHDRYFLNNI
+216 AVIIISHDRYFLNNI

-238 EKGATKTYS
+238 ENGATKTYK

-284 YLSLGRDRFIK
+284 YMNLGRDRFIK

-303 LDKMQKIEMPQSN
+303 LDKMQRIEMPTSN

-321 SFSTKKTS
+321 HFTPKKTS
-329 GKDVLEIKDLSK
+329 GRDVLEIKDLAK
-341 SFDDHLIFHD
+341 SFGDHQVFHD
-351 LNASV
+351 LNAFV

-380 GELSPSSGAVKIG
+380 EEISPTSGEVRLG
-393 SNVDIAFFYQE
+393 SNVDVAFFYQE
-404 LDNLNLDNTVMDE
+404 LDNLSLDKTVMDE
-417 IWDEFPKLEHFQ
+417 IWDEFPRLEHFQ

-442 DIFKTVDELSGGE
+442 DIFKTIDELSGGE

-515 KIFEMKS
+515 KIFEMTES
-522 DGINVFLGNYDYYLE
+522 GINTFLGNYDYYLE
-537 KTAEVE
+537 KTTEVE
-543 SLDDDYKSKTEI
+543 SDDEDYKSRTEI
-555 AKEKREEREVRK
+555 EREKREEREERK

-578 LENEIADIEEKLST
+578 IEKEISTLEEKLST
-592 IDDKLQDQDTYSDY
+592 IDSKLADSNTYSDY
-606 QLANNL
+606 QLASDL
-612 SIERQSLANTLDELY
+612 SIERESLANTLEDLY
-627 EAWMELEEN
+627 EKWMELED

>member
-1 MYWEVIMPILSLT
+1 MPILSLT

-22 EETIRDASLIVEERD
+22 EETIRDGNLIVEDKD

-54 IITENLSYDD
+54 IITENLSYDE

-73 KIGYLEQQLNL
+73 KIGYLEQQLSL
-84 HQDGSIYDNCLSIF
+84 HTEGSIYDNCLSIF
-98 SDLIELEKSLREQ
+98 ADLIELEKNLRNQ

-119 DNLEEELNK
+119 DNLDEELMK
-128 YQRMQDEFH
+128 YQRLQDEFH
-137 KRDGYSFHSR
+137 KRDGYSYNSK
-147 IRGTLIGLGFSEDD
+147 IRGTLIGLGFTEED

-198 LDIDAISWLE
+198 LDIGAISWLE
-208 KYLKDVDK
+208 KYLKDIDK
-216 AIIIISHDRYFLNNI
+216 AVIIISHDRYFLNNI

-238 EKGATKTYS
+238 ENGATKTYK

-284 YLSLGRDRFIK
+284 YMNLGRDRFIK

-303 LDKMQKIEMPQSN
+303 LDKMQRIEMPTSN

-321 SFSTKKTS
+321 HFTPKKTS
-329 GKDVLEIKDLSK
+329 GRDVLEIKDLSK
-341 SFDDHLIFHD
+341 SFGDHQVFHD
-351 LNASV
+351 LNAFV

-380 GELSPSSGAVKIG
+380 EETSPTSGEVRLG
-393 SNVDIAFFYQE
+393 SNVDVAFFYQE
-404 LDNLNLDNTVMDE
+404 LDNLSLDKTVMDE
-417 IWDEFPKLEHFQ
+417 IWDEFPRLEHFQ

-442 DIFKTVDELSGGE
+442 DIFKTIDELSGGE

-515 KIFEMKS
+515 KIFEMTES
-522 DGINVFLGNYDYYLE
+522 GINTFLGNYDYYLE
-537 KTAEVE
+537 KTTEVE
-543 SLDDDYKSKTEI
+543 SDDEDYKSRTEI
-555 AKEKREEREVRK
+555 EREKREEREERK

-578 LENEIADIEEKLST
+578 IEKEISTLEEKLST
-592 IDDKLQDQDTYSDY
+592 IDSKLADSNTYSDY
-606 QLANNL
+606 QLASDL
-612 SIERQSLANTLDELY
+612 SIERESLANTLEELY
-627 EAWMELEEN
+627 EKWMELED

>member
-1 MYWEVIMPILSLT
+1 MPILSLT

-22 EETIRDASLIVEERD
+22 EETIRDGNLIVEDKD

-54 IITENLSYDD
+54 IITENLSYDE

-73 KIGYLEQQLNL
+73 KIGYLEQQLSL
-84 HQDGSIYDNCLSIF
+84 HTEGSIYDNCLSIF
-98 SDLIELEKSLREQ
+98 ADLIELEKNLRNQ

-119 DNLEEELNK
+119 DNLDEELMK
-128 YQRMQDEFH
+128 YQRLQDEFH
-137 KRDGYSFHSR
+137 KRDGYSYNSK
-147 IRGTLIGLGFSEDD
+147 IRGTLIGLGFTEED

-198 LDIDAISWLE
+198 LDIGAISWLE
-208 KYLKDVDK
+208 KYLKDIDK
-216 AIIIISHDRYFLNNI
+216 AVIIISHDRYFLNNI

-238 EKGATKTYS
+238 ENGATKTYN

-284 YLSLGRDRFIK
+284 YMNLGRDRFIK

-303 LDKMQKIEMPQSN
+303 LDKMQRIEMPTSN

-321 SFSTKKTS
+321 HFTPKKTS
-329 GKDVLEIKDLSK
+329 GRDVLEIKDLSK
-341 SFDDHLIFHD
+341 SFGDHQVFHD
-351 LNASV
+351 LNAFV

-380 GELSPSSGAVKIG
+380 EETSPTSGEVRLG
-393 SNVDIAFFYQE
+393 SNVDVAFFYQE
-404 LDNLNLDNTVMDE
+404 LDNLSLNKTVMDE
-417 IWDEFPKLEHFQ
+417 IWDEFPRLEHFQ

-442 DIFKTVDELSGGE
+442 DIFKTIDELSGGE

-515 KIFEMKS
+515 KIFEMTES
-522 DGINVFLGNYDYYLE
+522 GINTFLGNYDYYLE
-537 KTAEVE
+537 KTTEVE
-543 SLDDDYKSKTEI
+543 SDDEDYKSRTEI
-555 AKEKREEREVRK
+555 EREKREEREERK

-578 LENEIADIEEKLST
+578 IEKEISTLEEKLST
-592 IDDKLQDQDTYSDY
+592 IDSKLADSNTYSDY
-606 QLANNL
+606 QLASDL
-612 SIERQSLANTLDELY
+612 SIERESLANTLEELY
-627 EAWMELEEN
+627 EKWMELEG

>member
-1 MYWEVIMPILSLT
+1 MPILSLT

-22 EETIRDASLIVEERD
+22 EETIRDGNLIVEDKD

-54 IITENLSYDD
+54 IITENLSYDE

-73 KIGYLEQQLNL
+73 KIGYLEQQLSL
-84 HQDGSIYDNCLSIF
+84 HTEGSIYDNCLSIF
-98 SDLIELEKSLREQ
+98 ADLIELEKNLRNQ

-119 DNLEEELNK
+119 DNLDEELMK
-128 YQRMQDEFH
+128 YQRLQDEFH
-137 KRDGYSFHSR
+137 KRDGYSYNSK
-147 IRGTLIGLGFSEDD
+147 IRGTLIGLGFTEED

-198 LDIDAISWLE
+198 LDIGAISWLE
-208 KYLKDVDK
+208 KYLKDIDK
-216 AIIIISHDRYFLNNI
+216 AVIIISHDRYFLNNI

-238 EKGATKTYS
+238 ENGGTKTYK
-247 GNYDNYMRQ
+247 GNYDNYMKQ

-284 YLSLGRDRFIK
+284 YMNLGRDRFIK

-303 LDKMQKIEMPQSN
+303 LDKMQRIEMPTSN

-321 SFSTKKTS
+321 HFTPKKTS
-329 GKDVLEIKDLSK
+329 GRDVLEIKDLSK
-341 SFDDHLIFHD
+341 SFGDHQVFHD
-351 LNASV
+351 LNAFV

-380 GELSPSSGAVKIG
+380 EETSPTSGEVRLG
-393 SNVDIAFFYQE
+393 SNVDVAFFYQE
-404 LDNLNLDNTVMDE
+404 LDNLSLDKTVMDE
-417 IWDEFPKLEHFQ
+417 IWDEFPRLEHFQ

-442 DIFKTVDELSGGE
+442 DIFKTIDELSGGE

-469 NFLVLDE
+469 NFLILDE

-515 KIFEMKS
+515 KIFEMTES
-522 DGINVFLGNYDYYLE
+522 GINTFLGNYDYYLE
-537 KTAEVE
+537 KTTEVE
-543 SLDDDYKSKTEI
+543 SDDEDYKSRTEI
-555 AKEKREEREVRK
+555 EREKREEREERK

-578 LENEIADIEEKLST
+578 IEKDISTLEEKLST
-592 IDDKLQDQDTYSDY
+592 IDSKLADSNTYSDY
-606 QLANNL
+606 QLASDL
-612 SIERQSLANTLDELY
+612 SIERESLANTLEDLY
-627 EAWMELEEN
+627 EKWMELED

>member
-1 MYWEVIMPILSLT
+1 MPILSLT

-22 EETIRDASLIVEERD
+22 EETIRDGNLIVEDKD

-54 IITENLSYDD
+54 IITENLSYDE

-73 KIGYLEQQLNL
+73 KIGYLEQQLSL
-84 HQDGSIYDNCLSIF
+84 HTEGSIYDNCLSIF
-98 SDLIELEKSLREQ
+98 ADLIELEKNLRNQ

-119 DNLEEELNK
+119 DNLDEELMK
-128 YQRMQDEFH
+128 YQRLQDEFH
-137 KRDGYSFHSR
+137 KRDGYSYNSK
-147 IRGTLIGLGFSEDD
+147 IRGTLIGLGFTEED

-198 LDIDAISWLE
+198 LDIGAISWLE
-208 KYLKDVDK
+208 KYLKDIDK
-216 AIIIISHDRYFLNNI
+216 AVIIISHDRYFLNNI

-238 EKGATKTYS
+238 ENGATKTYK
-247 GNYDNYMRQ
+247 GNYDTYMKQ

-264 KRQYEDQQKEI
+264 KRKYEDQQKEI

-284 YLSLGRDRFIK
+284 YMNLGRDRFIK

-303 LDKMQKIEMPQSN
+303 LDKMQRIEMPTSN

-321 SFSTKKTS
+321 HFTPKKTS
-329 GKDVLEIKDLSK
+329 GRDVLEIKDLSK
-341 SFDDHLIFHD
+341 SFGDHQVFHD
-351 LNASV
+351 LNAFV

-380 GELSPSSGAVKIG
+380 EEISPTSGEVKLG
-393 SNVDIAFFYQE
+393 SNVDVAFFYQE
-404 LDNLNLDNTVMDE
+404 LDNLSLDKTVMDE

-442 DIFKTVDELSGGE
+442 DIFKTIDELSGGE

-515 KIFEMKS
+515 KIFEMTES
-522 DGINVFLGNYDYYLE
+522 GINTFLGNYDYYLE
-537 KTAEVE
+537 KTTEVE
-543 SLDDDYKSKTEI
+543 SDDEDYKSRTEI
-555 AKEKREEREVRK
+555 EREKREEREERK

-578 LENEIADIEEKLST
+578 IEKEISTLEEKLST
-592 IDDKLQDQDTYSDY
+592 IDSKLADSNTYSDY
-606 QLANNL
+606 QIASDL
-612 SIERQSLANTLDELY
+612 SIERESLANTLEELY
-627 EAWMELEEN
+627 EKWMELEG

>member
-1 MYWEVIMPILSLT
+1 MPILSLT

-22 EETIRDASLIVEERD
+22 EETIKDANLIVEDKD

-73 KIGYLEQQLNL
+73 KIAYLEQQLSL
-84 HQDGSIYDNCLSIF
+84 HQEGSIYDNCLSIF
-98 SDLIELEKSLREQ
+98 KDLIELEKNLRKQ

-119 DNLEEELNK
+119 ENLDEELVK
-128 YQRMQDEFH
+128 YQRLQDEFH
-137 KRDGYSFHSR
+137 KRDGYSYNSK
-147 IRGTLIGLGFSEDD
+147 IRGTLIGLGFSEED
-161 FDKDISTLSGGQ
+161 FSKDISTLSGGQ

-180 MLLLEDADL
+180 MLLLQDADL

-208 KYLKDVDK
+208 KYLKDIDK
-216 AIIIISHDRYFLNNI
+216 AIIVISHDRYFLNNI

-238 EKGATKTYS
+238 ENGATKTYK
-247 GNYDNYMRQ
+247 GNYDNYIRQ

-284 YLSLGRDRFIK
+284 YMNLGRDRFIK

-303 LDKMQKIEMPQSN
+303 LDKMQKIDMPSSN
-316 KKTNL
+316 KKTKL
-321 SFSTKKTS
+321 SFTPKKTS
-329 GKDVLEIKDLSK
+329 GRDVLEIKDLSK
-341 SFDDHLIFHD
+341 SFGDHLVFHD
-351 LNASV
+351 LNAFV

-380 GELSPSSGAVKIG
+380 KEIQETSGEVKIG

-404 LDNLNLDNTVMDE
+404 LDNLSLDKTVMDE

-442 DIFKTVDELSGGE
+442 DIFKSVEELSGGE

-515 KIFEMKS
+515 KIFEMKE
-522 DGINVFLGNYDYYLE
+522 DGINTFLGNYDYYLE
-537 KTAEVE
+537 KTSE
-543 SLDDDYKSKTEI
+543 SEPEEENFKTKTEI
-555 AKEKREEREVRK
+555 EKEKREEREERK
-567 KNKALRKEKEK
+567 KNKVLRKKKEK
-578 LENEIADIEEKLST
+578 FEEEIATIEEKLST
-592 IDDKLQDQDTYSDY
+592 IDSKLADSNTYSDY
-606 QLANNL
+606 QLANDL
-612 SIERQSLANTLDELY
+612 SIERESLANTLDDLY
-627 EAWMELEEN
+627 ETWMELED

>member
-1 MYWEVIMPILSLT
+1 MPILSLT

-22 EETIRDASLIVEERD
+22 EETIKDASLIVEEGD

-84 HQDGSIYDNCLSIF
+84 HQEGSIYDNCLFIF
-98 SDLIELEKSLREQ
+98 RDLIELEKNLRRQ

-119 DNLEEELNK
+119 NNLEEELNK

-137 KRDGYSFHSR
+137 KLDGYSFHSR

-161 FDKDISTLSGGQ
+161 FNRDISTLSGGQ

-180 MLLLEDADL
+180 MLLLEDAHL

-208 KYLKDVDK
+208 KYLKDVNK

-231 VSKIVLL
+231 VSKVVLL
-238 EKGATKTYS
+238 ENGETKTYL

-256 RKKDFEVL
+256 RKRDFEVL

-303 LDKMQKIEMPQSN
+303 LDKMQKIEMPSSN

-321 SFSTKKTS
+321 SFATNKTS
-329 GKDVLEIKDLSK
+329 GKNVLEIKNLSK
-341 SFDDHLIFHD
+341 SFGDNLVFHE

-380 GELSPSSGAVKIG
+380 GKISQDSGEVKIG

-404 LDNLNLDNTVMDE
+404 LDNLNLNNTVLDE

-429 IRKYLAEFLFVGD
+429 VRKYLAEFLFVGD
-442 DIFKTVDELSGGE
+442 DIFKTIDELSGGE

-515 KIFEMKS
+515 KIFEMKK
-522 DGINVFLGNYDYYLE
+522 DGINTFLGNYDYYLE
-537 KTAEVE
+537 KTTEVE
-543 SLDDDYKSKTEI
+543 TLDDNYKSKTEI
-555 AKEKREEREVRK
+555 AKVKREEREERQK
-567 KNKALRKEKEK
+567 SKALRKEREK
-578 LENEIADIEEKLST
+578 IEGEIAHIEEKLST
-592 IDDKLQDQDTYSDY
+592 IDEKLADSNTYKNY
-606 QLANNL
+606 QLANDL
-612 SIERQSLANTLDELY
+612 SITRESLANALEELY
-627 EAWMELEEN
+627 ETWMELEEN

>member
-1 MYWEVIMPILSLT
+1 MPILSLT

-22 EETIRDASLIVEERD
+22 EETIRDGNLIVEDKD

-54 IITENLSYDD
+54 IITENLSYDE

-73 KIGYLEQQLNL
+73 KIGYLEQQLSL
-84 HQDGSIYDNCLSIF
+84 HTEGSIYDNCLSIF
-98 SDLIELEKSLREQ
+98 ADLIELEKNLRNQ

-119 DNLEEELNK
+119 DNLDEELMK
-128 YQRMQDEFH
+128 YQRLQDEFH
-137 KRDGYSFHSR
+137 KRDGYSYNSK
-147 IRGTLIGLGFSEDD
+147 IRGTLIGLGFTEED

-198 LDIDAISWLE
+198 LDIGAISWLE
-208 KYLKDVDK
+208 KYLKDIDK
-216 AIIIISHDRYFLNNI
+216 AVIIISHDRYFLNNI

-238 EKGATKTYS
+238 ENGGTKTYK
-247 GNYDNYMRQ
+247 GNYDNYMKQ

-284 YLSLGRDRFIK
+284 YMNLGRDRFIK

-303 LDKMQKIEMPQSN
+303 LDKMQRIEMPTSN

-321 SFSTKKTS
+321 HFTPKKTS
-329 GKDVLEIKDLSK
+329 GRDVLEIKDLSK
-341 SFDDHLIFHD
+341 SFGDHQVFHD
-351 LNASV
+351 LNAFV

-380 GELSPSSGAVKIG
+380 EEISPTSGEVRLG
-393 SNVDIAFFYQE
+393 SNVDVAFFYQE
-404 LDNLNLDNTVMDE
+404 LDNLSLDKTVMDE
-417 IWDEFPKLEHFQ
+417 IWDEFPRLEHFQ

-442 DIFKTVDELSGGE
+442 DIFKTIDELSGGE

-515 KIFEMKS
+515 KIFEMTES
-522 DGINVFLGNYDYYLE
+522 GINTFLGNYDYYLE
-537 KTAEVE
+537 KTTEVE
-543 SLDDDYKSKTEI
+543 SDDEDYKSRTEI
-555 AKEKREEREVRK
+555 EREKREEREERK

-578 LENEIADIEEKLST
+578 IEKEISTLEEKLST
-592 IDDKLQDQDTYSDY
+592 IDSKLADSNTYSDY
-606 QLANNL
+606 QLASDL
-612 SIERQSLANTLDELY
+612 SIERESLANTLDELY
-627 EAWMELEEN
+627 EKWMELEG

>member
-1 MYWEVIMPILSLT
+1 MPILSLT
-14 NIKKSYID
+14 NIKKSYVD

-84 HQDGSIYDNCLSIF
+84 HQEGSIYDNCLSIF

>member
-1 MYWEVIMPILSLT
+1 MPILSLT

-22 EETIRDASLIVEERD
+22 EETIKDANLIVEDKD

-73 KIGYLEQQLNL
+73 KIAYLEQQLSL
-84 HQDGSIYDNCLSIF
+84 HQEGSIYDNCLSIF
-98 SDLIELEKSLREQ
+98 KDLIELEKNLRKQ
-111 EHIIAENP
+111 EHIISENP
-119 DNLEEELNK
+119 DNLDEELMK
-128 YQRMQDEFH
+128 YQRLQDEFH
-137 KRDGYSFHSR
+137 KRDGYSYNSK
-147 IRGTLIGLGFSEDD
+147 IRGTLIGLGFSEED
-161 FDKDISTLSGGQ
+161 FTKDISTLSGGQ

-180 MLLLEDADL
+180 MLLLQDADL

-208 KYLKDVDK
+208 KYLKDIDK
-216 AIIIISHDRYFLNNI
+216 AIIVISHDRYFLNNI

-238 EKGATKTYS
+238 ENGATKTYK

-284 YLSLGRDRFIK
+284 YMNLGRDRFIK

-303 LDKMQKIEMPQSN
+303 LDKMQKIDMPSSN
-316 KKTNL
+316 KKTKL
-321 SFSTKKTS
+321 SFTPKKTS
-329 GKDVLEIKDLSK
+329 GRDVLEIKALSK
-341 SFDDHLIFHD
+341 SFGDHLVFHD
-351 LNASV
+351 LNAFV

-380 GELSPSSGAVKIG
+380 KEIQETSGEVKIG

-404 LDNLNLDNTVMDE
+404 LDNLSLDKTVMDE

-442 DIFKTVDELSGGE
+442 DIFKSVEELSGGE

-515 KIFEMKS
+515 KIFEMKE
-522 DGINVFLGNYDYYLE
+522 DGINTFLGNYDYYLE
-537 KTAEVE
+537 KTSE
-543 SLDDDYKSKTEI
+543 SEPEEENFKTKTEI
-555 AKEKREEREVRK
+555 EKEKREEREERK
-567 KNKALRKEKEK
+567 KNKVLRKKKEK
-578 LENEIADIEEKLST
+578 VEEEISTIEEKLST
-592 IDDKLQDQDTYSDY
+592 IDSKLADSNTYSDY
-606 QLANNL
+606 QLANDL
-612 SIERQSLANTLDELY
+612 SIERESLANTLDELY
-627 EAWMELEEN
+627 ETWMELED

>member
-1 MYWEVIMPILSLT
+1 MPILSLT

-22 EETIRDASLIVEERD
+22 EETIRDGNLIVEDKD

-54 IITENLSYDD
+54 IITENLSYDE

-73 KIGYLEQQLNL
+73 KIGYLEQQLSL
-84 HQDGSIYDNCLSIF
+84 HTEGSIYDNCLSIF
-98 SDLIELEKSLREQ
+98 ADLIELEKNLRNQ

-119 DNLEEELNK
+119 DNLDEELMK
-128 YQRMQDEFH
+128 YQRLQDEFH
-137 KRDGYSFHSR
+137 KRDGYSYNSK
-147 IRGTLIGLGFSEDD
+147 IRGTLIGLGFTEED

-198 LDIDAISWLE
+198 LDIGAISWLE
-208 KYLKDVDK
+208 KYLKDIDK
-216 AIIIISHDRYFLNNI
+216 AVIIISHDRYFLNNI

-238 EKGATKTYS
+238 ENGATKTYN

-284 YLSLGRDRFIK
+284 YMNLGRDRFIK

-303 LDKMQKIEMPQSN
+303 LDKMQRIEMPTSN

-321 SFSTKKTS
+321 HFTPKKTS
-329 GKDVLEIKDLSK
+329 GRDVLEIKDLSK
-341 SFDDHLIFHD
+341 SFGDHQVFHD
-351 LNASV
+351 LNAFV

-380 GELSPSSGAVKIG
+380 EETSPTSGEVRLG
-393 SNVDIAFFYQE
+393 SNVDVAFFYQE
-404 LDNLNLDNTVMDE
+404 LDNLSLNKTVMDE
-417 IWDEFPKLEHFQ
+417 IWDEFPRLEHFQ

-442 DIFKTVDELSGGE
+442 DIFKTIDELSGGE

-515 KIFEMKS
+515 KIFEMTES
-522 DGINVFLGNYDYYLE
+522 GINTFLGNYDYYLE
-537 KTAEVE
+537 KTTEVE
-543 SLDDDYKSKTEI
+543 SDDEDYKSRTEI
-555 AKEKREEREVRK
+555 EREKREEREERK

-578 LENEIADIEEKLST
+578 IEKEISTLEEKLST
-592 IDDKLQDQDTYSDY
+592 IDSKLADSNTYSDY
-606 QLANNL
+606 QLASDL
-612 SIERQSLANTLDELY
+612 SIERESLANTLEELY
-627 EAWMELEEN
+627 EKWMELED